1 MLEVYFEGSDEGGLG
16 EEVGPVVHAVELKDL
31 LDYITVLVLFDV
43 LLDLNPELEPKL
55 IEPLEFV
62 FLAHEFE
69 EPFPLD
75 FDVWHVLIYKSN

>member
-1 MLEVYFEGSDEGGLG
+1 MFEVYFEGSDEGGLG
-16 EEVGPVVHAVELKDL
+16 EEVGPVIHAVELEDF
-31 LDYITVLVLFDV
+31 LDDIAVLVLFDV

-62 FLAHEFE
+62 FLAHELE

-75 FDVWHVLIYKSN
+75 FNVGHVLIYQY